1 MKSYDT
7 PDDTIEYSARWNNLR
22 DMGNSHVAK
31 ASIAVPIL
39 GYLILFQSDLIE
51 FLKMHVSVCKDCSVP
66 WRLHTFYFASCFIAA
81 GAIMYAWRCP
91 PLIKKYAGAT
101 DFFEAEKNYFCNP
114 GNLRY
119 LFRLIRRDKGA
130 DPEDPDDLESLADGG
145 IALSKEHLT
154 ALAGVMGEHYVR
166 QNRNRPTVRI
176 VTFSAYIFG
185 FLILGAA
192 AAITLF
198 QILFQL
204 ASKL

>member
-1 MKSYDT
+1 MKNYDA
-7 PDDTIEYSARWNNLR
+7 DNTIEYSARWNNLR
-22 DMGNSHVAK
+22 DMGNSYVAK

-66 WRLHTFYFASCFIAA
+66 WRLHTFYFASCFVAM
-81 GAIMYAWRCP
+81 GSVMYAWRCP

-114 GNLRY
+114 GNLKY

-130 DPEDPDDLESLADGG
+130 DPEDPDNLENLADGG
-145 IALSKEHLT
+145 IALSGGHLT
-154 ALAGVMGEHYVR
+154 ALAGVMGEHYIR
-166 QNRNRPTVRI
+166 QNRNRPNVRI
-176 VTFSAYIFG
+176 IIFSAYIFG

-192 AAITLF
+192 AVITFF
-198 QILFQL
+198 QILFQF